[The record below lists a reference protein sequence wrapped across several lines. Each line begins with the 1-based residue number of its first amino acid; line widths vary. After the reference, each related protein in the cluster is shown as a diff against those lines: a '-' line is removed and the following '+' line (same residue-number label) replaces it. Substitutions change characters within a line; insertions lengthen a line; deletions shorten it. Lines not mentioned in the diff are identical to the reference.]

1 MECPSVPYRPPD
13 DSLNGTVIVRPTIC
27 NIDDADLISAFCI
40 DTKCESWF
48 RTLTIEVR
56 IEVMFV
62 FRAFLRHYLSAN
74 QGQRMLCYLLNAS
87 EARDAFQ
94 LASKMMLE
102 QPDRLLRET
111 AKHFTRQWSLIEDY
125 ALLLSVCKGQ
135 LKTFHDATQRDSK
148 ATTRR
153 LDHWRKR
160 LRDLMMTITPEVI
173 VCDSSSSDEDA
184 ETETQNEDAETET
197 QNEDAETETTNE
209 DTETGTEQPY
219 SYQPAT
225 VGTKNMEAARYGR
238 QIHAMQRDRRKSS
251 MALCRMAKAIHA
263 RDRQLNEREVKQTI
277 DNMERVYLGQ
287 QPLKLPP
294 ALEVC
299 TAVLDIAAEQGTG
312 RRYPKNVRSFWM
324 RVFSCSPQGFRAV
337 SKMFGGPALS
347 TIHSWMKQTKSTL
360 RSEMLDITKVAVIA
374 KRWVKKY
381 KGKEMRYTLSYDACK
396 LDEDIVINEKG
407 EVKGVL
413 REFKL
418 QHEPRQYRDDPSLF
432 QSLWEKQIAE
442 KNLITHAFVFV
453 LNPVSTDR
461 GYPIHVVFAN
471 TGCATDQVLFC
482 IQRIP
487 EILAGAGIPVVFEA
501 SDSDTKYRMYFNRQF
516 SWMFQQYSNIYTC
529 NSATGTMNGLT
540 SLKVPQINRCN
551 DIPHILKRWRSRL
564 INNKDLFLRCPDQT
578 CISETRLA
586 VNVEGLRELNPEIPP
601 SAFRSGSL
609 PAMDDA
615 YPAMIFTKDT
625 LMKAFKA
632 ERFDYIVYLLPAVC
646 ANVVFRC
653 KTITRQR
660 RIELAFL
667 GWTVC
672 IYYYSYI
679 DSLVVKF
686 EHSILTKELLVDLSN
701 ALFCHIFGLYTIGNE
716 YRMSKISS
724 MVSEHLFARLRR
736 SMGPDQS
743 SENFLSVL
751 LRLVI
756 ADSEAPDSEEETIPR
771 RSFDAATCEQGTSI
785 LPPESA
791 LAVRDFCATVFRQAG
806 VLLPFSAPHQWVFAQ
821 GNTIDLRECLV
832 MSWLV
837 ELADK
842 QKQQEKFTIHAGQS
856 RLPRI
861 YGRSVKSR
869 FVTAAKVE
877 PRND

>member
-1 MECPSVPYRPPD
+1 MECPSVPYKPPD
-13 DSLNGTVIVRPTIC
+13 DSWNGTVVVRPTIC

-40 DTKCESWF
+40 DATCEPWF
-48 RTLTIEVR
+48 RTLTSEVR

-62 FRAFLRHYLSAN
+62 FRAFLRQYLSAD
-74 QGQRMLCYLLNAS
+74 QGQRMLCVLLNAS

-94 LASKMMLE
+94 LAGRMTLE
-102 QPDRLLRET
+102 HPDNLLRERV
-111 AKHFTRQWSLIEDY
+111 KLFTRQWSQIEDY
-125 ALLLSVCKGQ
+125 ALLVCVCKGQ
-135 LKTFHDATQRDSK
+135 MKTFHDATQRDSK

-160 LRDLMMTITPEVI
+160 LRDLMMTIPPEVI
-173 VCDSSSSDEDA
+173 VCDRSSSDED
-184 ETETQNEDAETET
+184 EAETET

-225 VGTKNMEAARYGR
+225 IGTKNMEAARYGR

-251 MALCRMAKAIHA
+251 MALCRMAKAIHS
-263 RDRQLNEREVKQTI
+263 RDRQLNEREVKETI
-277 DNMERVYLGQ
+277 DNMERMYLGQ

-294 ALEVC
+294 ALELC
-299 TAVLDIAAEQGTG
+299 TAVVDIAAEQGTG

-324 RVFSCSPQGFRAV
+324 RVFSCSPQCFRTV
-337 SKMFGGPALS
+337 SQMFGGPALS

-360 RSEMLDITKVAVIA
+360 RSEMLDLTKVAVIA
-374 KRWVKKY
+374 KRWVEKY
-381 KGKEMRYTLSYDACK
+381 RGKEMQYTLSYDACK

-413 REFKL
+413 REFRL

-432 QSLWEKQIAE
+432 QSLWNQQIAE
-442 KNLITHAFVFV
+442 KNMITHAFVFV
-453 LNPVSTDR
+453 LNPISTDR

-487 EILAGAGIPVVFEA
+487 EILAEAGIRVVFEA

-516 SWMFQQYSNIYTC
+516 YWMFAQYSNIYIC

-540 SLKVPQINRCN
+540 SLNVPRINRCN

-564 INNKDLFLRCPDQT
+564 INNTDLFLRPPDQT
-578 CISETRLA
+578 CVPETRRA
-586 VNVEGLRELNPEIPP
+586 VNVEGLRALNPEIPT

-625 LMKAFKA
+625 LMKAFNA
-632 ERFDYIVYLLPAVC
+632 DRFDYIVYLLPAVC

-701 ALFCHIFGLYTIGNE
+701 ALFCHIFGLHTIVNE

-785 LPPESA
+785 LPQESA
-791 LAVRDFCATVFRQAG
+791 LAVRDFCATIFRQAG

-832 MSWLV
+832 MSWLA
-837 ELADK
+837 ELANK

-861 YGRSVKSR
+861 YGRSIKSR
-869 FVTAAKVE
+869 FVTAANVE
-877 PRND
+877 PRNH